1 MLYDF
6 DIFLCFS
13 IAIICLSFILVIL
26 SLVFEL
32 QEKGNI
38 EKLTPYECGFS
49 PFNATRDNYN
59 IHFYI
64 VAVLF
69 LVFDVEITLLFPI
82 MFSISIFNS
91 FIFWNIF
98 LLLAIL
104 FLGFLVEWKFL
115 RLLNSHYFT

>member
-6 DIFLCFS
+6 DIFSCFS
-13 IAIICLSFILVIL
+13 FALLSLSLILVIL
-26 SLVFEL
+26 SVIFEL
-32 QEKGNI
+32 QEKSNL

-49 PFNATRDNYN
+49 PFNATRDTYN
-59 IHFYI
+59 IHFYV

-82 MFSISIFNS
+82 MFSITVFNS

-98 LLLAIL
+98 LLLVIL
-104 FLGFLVEWKFL
+104 FFGFLIEWKFL
-115 RLLNSHYFT
+115 QLLNSKHFT